1 MDKLYESA
9 KYYAENLEGKKF
21 HLTAGKKGRLLEMDI
36 VFDARNYKHLVG
48 LQKLTDIPVMKYK
61 SDVIYQRILN
71 KQITFETISRSEFL
85 NEMEDRLDVFNRIRD
100 TLFTPTTLRQSSR
113 GEFKTIKADFLL
125 SKSDENA
132 GNLHLFLK
140 GDKEGLTIPVTFFA
154 RQDTSY
160 LTTDS
165 ASWKVLSVE
174 EVAKQSA
181 NPDNDPL
188 KKALKA
194 GSGRDPSTL
203 PKGAGTSKPAPA
215 APNGGKVNK
224 NTKKNAPKKGGFW
237 GL

>member
-132 GNLHLFLK
+132 EKFKNDVFL
-140 GDKEGLTIPVTFFA
+140 ET
-154 RQDTSY
+154 
-160 LTTDS
+160 
-165 ASWKVLSVE
+165 
-174 EVAKQSA
+174 
-181 NPDNDPL
+181 L
-188 KKALKA
+188 KK
-194 GSGRDPSTL
+194 RVQD
-203 PKGAGTSKPAPA
+203 
-215 APNGGKVNK
+215 K
-224 NTKKNAPKKGGFW
+224 NND
-237 GL
+237 

>member
-85 NEMEDRLDVFNRIRD
+85 NEMEDRLDVFNQIRD

>member
-21 HLTAGKKGRLLEMDI
+21 HLTAGKRGRLLELDI
-36 VFDARNYKHLVG
+36 LFKAEHYKHLVG
-48 LQKLTDIPVMKYK
+48 LHKLKDTPIAGRNSELVY
-61 SDVIYQRILN
+61 
-71 KQITFETISRSEFL
+71 KQILEGKTTYADISRSEFL

-224 NTKKNAPKKGGFW
+224 NTKNNAPKKGGFW

>member
-9 KYYAENLEGKKF
+9 RYYAENLEGRKF

-36 VFDARNYKHLVG
+36 AFDARNYKHLVG

-71 KQITFETISRSEFL
+71 KQITYETISQSEFL

-160 LTTDS
+160 ITTDS
-165 ASWKVLSVE
+165 ASWKVLFVE

-203 PKGAGTSKPAPA
+203 PKGAGTSKPAPT
-215 APNGGKVNK
+215 APIGGNVNE